1 MTNLLAC
8 LLRRA
13 LILAVQGL
21 MMLSEGEMYLLFLLQ
36 VLTVVVHDGDS
47 QWGACRIDCGEG
59 LHVRIFLGHLGL
71 EDLAMVFHALDVLAK
86 DLLVGHGGVG
96 VLVGENLG

>member
-36 VLTVVVHDGDS
+36 SVN
-47 QWGACRIDCGEG
+47 
-59 LHVRIFLGHLGL
+59 
-71 EDLAMVFHALDVLAK
+71 
-86 DLLVGHGGVG
+86 GGCSR
-96 VLVGENLG
+96 